1 MKRMLFLLWVILPGD
16 LLFAQNIGIGTT
28 TPHAS
33 ALLDISGT
41 TKGVL
46 FPRMTTSQR
55 FAIAAPSNGLMVYD
69 TDKNEMY
76 HYAGT
81 AWKPILN
88 GEYWT
93 RPITSRSRI
102 TNSTDS
108 VGIGTNSPSEW
119 LDVDGNIRSRNNLIA
134 DSDVRAAGD
143 VIGGNLV
150 TTGNLLASGTS
161 LLSGSITTNND
172 FIINNTGATI
182 QLKSS
187 NVNKG
192 FFQIAGD
199 NVRIGTNS
207 GNDNGKF
214 IIRNDGADRI
224 AVEADGKLTTPTT
237 GDGNSLIP
245 LCYGVVSD
253 EGGLLR
259 GTSNVTVEKVGTS
272 GSSTNNTYWRISC
285 TGISAT
291 SIINVTPDINYT
303 DQVSARCYLLGTA
316 RVYTFNK
323 IHDVSTGLTS
333 ITYYHSGFSFV
344 IYK

>member
-1 MKRMLFLLWVILPGD
+1 MRRILFLLWLILPGN
-16 LLFAQNIGIGTT
+16 LLFAQSIGIGTT
-28 TPHAS
+28 TPHSS

-46 FPRMTTSQR
+46 FPRMTTFQR
-55 FAIAAPSNGLMVYD
+55 IAIAAPSNGLTVYD
-69 TDKNEMY
+69 TDKNELF
-76 HYAGT
+76 HYNGT

-88 GEYWT
+88 GEYWS
-93 RPITSRSRI
+93 RPITNRNRI

-108 VGIGTNSPSEW
+108 IGIGLNSPSEW

-134 DSDVRAAGD
+134 DNIVRATGD
-143 VIGGNLV
+143 VVGGNLV
-150 TTGNLLASGTS
+150 TTGNLTATGTS
-161 LLSGSITTNND
+161 LLNGSITTNND
-172 FIINNTGATI
+172 FTINNTGATI

-187 NVNKG
+187 SVNKG

-214 IIRNDGADRI
+214 IIRNDGVDRI
-224 AVEADGKLTTPTT
+224 AVEADGKLTTPAT

-245 LCYGVVSD
+245 LCYGVVTD

-259 GTSNVTVEKVGTS
+259 GTSNVTVEKVGASGGTS
-272 GSSTNNTYWRISC
+272 GVYWRISC
-285 TGISAT
+285 PGITAT
-291 SIINVTPDINYT
+291 SIISVTPDIAYT

-316 RVYTFNK
+316 RVYTFSKNFYPNTQ
-323 IHDVSTGLTS
+323 STE
-333 ITYYHSGFSFV
+333 IYYYHSAFSFV